1 MKIKFTRHC
10 MDKFTN
16 ENYNQGMIKEFD
28 DERALEIINS
38 GYAVKYQDNNDV
50 VDVRDKLDDE
60 TKEETE
66 TDDETETKEDDTP
79 ELEPVE
85 LHELTMNELKEIAKE
100 LGVAIRGSKDEI
112 IARIEK
118 KQEELTQ

>member
-85 LHELTMNELKEIAKE
+85 LHELTMNDLKEIAKE